1 MNPNNKQHLGRLR
14 DAMRFSRKK
23 LEAFRRR
30 HKEAIE
36 QYVGID
42 YSEGGSDK
50 PVYLNL
56 MEIAANIYERQL
68 AARPPKVLVF
78 THSKKLRSQ
87 GVKLEQAMNS
97 MLRTY
102 DVHNALRRCVKSS
115 LFSMGICKVGTQ
127 VIGNYEEEGFSFT
140 KTRPYVASVSLDDWV
155 HDMTSHVPEEI
166 DYCGHRY
173 RMSLESAKK
182 DKSFNKSARENLT
195 SMEDFSFNESG
206 DERTSTISQGASQ
219 HEGQIEDKIELWEIW
234 LPKERLIVTL
244 GPNEGDKPL
253 KVVEWDGPPNPLGP
267 YHLLY
272 FNEVDGNSMP
282 LAPAMLWRGLHD
294 VSNGLFRKLVREA
307 QRYKVVGLT
316 RGVDSED
323 ADRIRMASD
332 GEIVG
337 VDNPEAITEKM
348 FGGIDQRNFAFTL
361 QIKQL
366 FSWQAG
372 NLDLMGGLGAQSE
385 TATQDQLLHASASQ
399 RMSGMQDEVRLFTKK
414 VIRDWGFHLWSDPV
428 ESYPIR
434 LNEQPVGPVDTFL
447 TPEERAT
454 HDYLL
459 HEVDIEP
466 YSMQFVSPQERL
478 AKLNQII
485 GQVVL
490 PSLPMMQEQGLG
502 IDYKELLST
511 FSRYSDLPELKD
523 IIVGLDDV
531 PPGSD
536 RMGAG
541 GNQGPGMPAATH
553 RVNERISRPGA
564 SPRGAEQTLVNTLMG
579 GNPQQAEQGAMGR
592 EMMG

>member
-1 MNPNNKQHLGRLR
+1 MNPKNKQHLGRLR

-23 LEAFRRR
+23 LEPFRRR
-30 HKEAIE
+30 QKEAIE

-42 YSEGGSDK
+42 YSDGGSDK
-50 PVYLNL
+50 PVLLNL

-78 THSKKLRSQ
+78 THSRKLRSH

-102 DVHNALRRCVKSS
+102 DVHNALRRCVRSS

-206 DERTSTISQGASQ
+206 DERTSTITQGASQ
-219 HEGQIEDKIELWEIW
+219 HEGQLEDKIELWEIW

-282 LAPAMLWRGLHD
+282 LAPAMLWRGLHE

-307 QRYKVVGLT
+307 QRFKVIGLT

-337 VDNPEAITEKM
+337 VDNPEAIQEKM
-348 FGGIDQRNFAFTL
+348 FGGIDQRNFAFML

-428 ESYPIR
+428 ESYPVR
-434 LNEQPVGPVDTFL
+434 LNEQPVGPVETFL

-454 HDYLL
+454 HDFLL

-490 PSLPMMQEQGLG
+490 PSLPMMQQQGLG
-502 IDYKELLST
+502 IDYKELLNT

-523 IIVGLDDV
+523 IIVGLEDV

-536 RMGAG
+536 QMGPSG
-541 GNQGPGMPAATH
+541 GGAPGMPASTH

-564 SPRGAEQTLVNTLMG
+564 SPRGAEQTLVNTMMG
-579 GNPQQAEQGAMGR
+579 GNPQQAEQGAMAR

>member
-1 MNPNNKQHLGRLR
+1 MNPNKKEHLSRLR
-14 DAMRFSRKK
+14 DAMRFSRRK
-23 LEAFRRR
+23 LEPFRRR

-78 THSKKLRSQ
+78 THSKKLRPY
-87 GVKLEQAMNS
+87 GHKMEQAMNS
-97 MLRTY
+97 MLRTF
-102 DVHNALRRCVKSS
+102 DVHNALRRCVRSA

-127 VIGNYEEEGFSFT
+127 VIGNYEEEGFDFK
-140 KTRPYVASVSLDDWV
+140 KTRPFVANVSLDDWV
-155 HDMTSHVPEEI
+155 HDMTAHVHEET

-173 RMSLESAKK
+173 RMSLEQAKNE
-182 DKSFNKSARENLT
+182 KSFNKSIRENLT
-195 SMEDFSFNESG
+195 AMDDYNYNESG
-206 DERTSTISQGASQ
+206 DERLSTLTQGASQ
-219 HEGQIEDKIELWEIW
+219 HEGQLEDKIELWEIW

-253 KVVEWDGPPNPLGP
+253 KVVEWNGPPNPLGP

-294 VSNGLFRKLVREA
+294 VSNGLMRKLVREA

-323 ADRIRMASD
+323 AERIRTASD

-337 VDNPEAITEKM
+337 VDNPEAIQEKM
-348 FGGIDQRNFAFTL
+348 FGGIDQRNFAFML

-399 RMSGMQDEVRLFTKK
+399 RMSGMQDEVRIFTKK
-414 VIRDWGFHLWSDPV
+414 VMRDGGFHLWSDPV

-434 LNEQPVGPVDTFL
+434 LNSQPLGPVDTFL
-447 TPEERAT
+447 TPEERGT
-454 HDYLL
+454 HVYLL
-459 HEVDIEP
+459 HEIDVEP
-466 YSMQFVSPQERL
+466 HSMQFVSPQERM
-478 AKLNQII
+478 AKLNQILT
-485 GQVVL
+485 GVVI
-490 PSLPMMQEQGLG
+490 PSLPMMSEQGLG
-502 IDYKELLST
+502 IDYKELLNT
-511 FSRYSDLPELKD
+511 YSRYADLPELKD
-523 IIVGLDDV
+523 IIVGLEDV

-536 RMGAG
+536 EMGPGAPER
-541 GNQGPGMPAATH
+541 PGMPSSTH
-553 RVNERISRPGA
+553 RVNERVSRPGA

-579 GNPQQAEQGAMGR
+579 GNPQQSEQNAMAR
-592 EMMG
+592 EMM

>member
-1 MNPNNKQHLGRLR
+1 MNPNKKEHLSRLR
-14 DAMRFSRKK
+14 DAMRYSRRK
-23 LEAFRRR
+23 LEPFRRR

-78 THSKKLRSQ
+78 THSRELKPF
-87 GVKLEQAMNS
+87 GHKLELAMNS
-97 MLRTY
+97 MLRTFE
-102 DVHNALRRCVKSS
+102 VHNALRRCVRSS
-115 LFSMGICKVGTQ
+115 LFSMGICKIGTHVVGS
-127 VIGNYEEEGFSFT
+127 YEEEGFDFK
-140 KTRPYVASVSLDDWV
+140 KTRPFVSNVSLDDWV
-155 HDMTSHVPEEI
+155 HDMTAHVHEET

-173 RMSLESAKK
+173 RMSLDQARSEKT
-182 DKSFNKSARENLT
+182 FNKSVRENLT
-195 SMEDFSFNESG
+195 AMDEYNINESG
-206 DERTSTISQGASQ
+206 DERISTLTQGVSQ
-219 HEGQIEDKIELWEIW
+219 HEGQLEDKIELWEIW
-234 LPKERLIVTL
+234 LPKEKLIVTL

-253 KVVEWDGPPNPLGP
+253 KVVEWNGPPNPLGP

-294 VSNGLFRKLVREA
+294 VSNGLMRKLVREA

-323 ADRIRMASD
+323 AERIRSASD

-337 VDNPEAITEKM
+337 VDNPEAIQEKM
-348 FGGIDQRNFAFTL
+348 FGGLDQRNFAFML

-399 RMSGMQDEVRLFTKK
+399 RMSGMQDEVRIFTKK

-428 ESYPIR
+428 ESYPIQ
-434 LNEQPVGPVDTFL
+434 LNSQPIGPVDTFL
-447 TPEERAT
+447 TPEERAS

-459 HEVDIEP
+459 HDVDIEP
-466 YSMQFVSPQERL
+466 HSMQFVSPQERM

-485 GQVVL
+485 SGVVV
-490 PSLPMMQEQGLG
+490 PSLPMMSQQGLG
-502 IDYKELLST
+502 IDYKELLNT
-511 FSRYSDLPELKD
+511 YSRYADLPELKD
-523 IIVGLDDV
+523 IATWGQ
-531 PPGSD
+531 PAG
-536 RMGAG
+536 RGADFG
-541 GNQGPGMPAATH
+541 KHNDGRKPAA
-553 RVNERISRPGA
+553 V
-564 SPRGAEQTLVNTLMG
+564 
-579 GNPQQAEQGAMGR
+579 
-592 EMMG
+592 

>member
-1 MNPNNKQHLGRLR
+1 MNPNNTDHLGRLR

-23 LEAFRRR
+23 LEPFRRR
-30 HKEAIE
+30 QKEAIE
-36 QYVGID
+36 QFVGVD

-78 THSKKLRSQ
+78 THSKKLRSY
-87 GVKLEQAMNS
+87 GMKLEQSMNS

-102 DVHNALRRCVKSS
+102 DVHNALRRCVRSS

-127 VIGNYEEEGFSFT
+127 VIGNYAEEGYDFT

-173 RMSLESAKK
+173 RMSLEAAKK
-182 DKSFNKSARENLT
+182 EKSFNKSVRENLT
-195 SMEDFSFNESG
+195 SMQDFSFNESG

-219 HEGQIEDKIELWEIW
+219 HEGHLEDKIELWEIW

-244 GPNEGDKPL
+244 GPNEGDRPL
-253 KVVEWDGPPNPLGP
+253 KVIEWNGPPNPLGP

-272 FNEVDGNSMP
+272 FNEVEGNSMP

-337 VDNPEAITEKM
+337 VDNPEAIQEKM
-348 FGGIDQRNFAFTL
+348 FGGLDQRNFAFML

-372 NLDLMGGLGAQSE
+372 NLDLLGGLGAQSE

-399 RMSGMQDEVRLFTKK
+399 RMSGMQDEVRLFTKR

-434 LNEQPVGPVDTFL
+434 LNTQPLGPVDTFL
-447 TPEERAT
+447 TPEERGT

-459 HEVDIEP
+459 HEIDIEP
-466 YSMQFVSPQERL
+466 YSMQFVSPQERM

-490 PSLPMMQEQGLG
+490 PSLQMMGEQGLG
-502 IDYKELLST
+502 IDYKALLNT
-511 FSRYSDLPELKD
+511 YSRYADLPELKD
-523 IIVGLDDV
+523 IIVGLEDV
-531 PPGSD
+531 SPGMDKMGPSDGPGSPS
-536 RMGAG
+536 M
-541 GNQGPGMPAATH
+541 TH
-553 RVNERISRPGA
+553 RVNERVSRPG
-564 SPRGAEQTLVNTLMG
+564 STPQGAEQTLVNTLMG
-579 GNPQQAEQGAMGR
+579 GNPQQSEQNAMARG
-592 EMMG
+592 MMG

>member
-1 MNPNNKQHLGRLR
+1 MNPNKKEHLSRLR
-14 DAMRFSRKK
+14 DAMRYSRRK
-23 LEAFRRR
+23 LEPFRRR

-78 THSKKLRSQ
+78 THTRELKPF
-87 GVKLEQAMNS
+87 GHKLELAMNS
-97 MLRTY
+97 MLRTFE
-102 DVHNALRRCVKSS
+102 VHNALRRCVRSA
-115 LFSMGICKVGTQ
+115 LFSMGICKIGTHVVGS
-127 VIGNYEEEGFSFT
+127 YEEEGFDFK
-140 KTRPYVASVSLDDWV
+140 KTRPFVSNVSLDDWV
-155 HDMTSHVPEEI
+155 HDMTAHVHEET

-173 RMSLESAKK
+173 RMSLDQARSEKTFS
-182 DKSFNKSARENLT
+182 KSVRENLT
-195 SMEDFSFNESG
+195 AMDEYNINESG
-206 DERTSTISQGASQ
+206 DERISTLTQGVSQ
-219 HEGQIEDKIELWEIW
+219 HEGQLEDKIELWEIW
-234 LPKERLIVTL
+234 LPKEKLIVTL

-253 KVVEWDGPPNPLGP
+253 KVVEWNGPPNPMGP
-267 YHLLY
+267 YQLLY

-294 VSNGLFRKLVREA
+294 VSNGLMRKLVREA

-323 ADRIRMASD
+323 AERIRAASD

-337 VDNPEAITEKM
+337 VDNPEAIQEKM
-348 FGGIDQRNFAFTL
+348 FGGLDQRNFAFML

-372 NLDLMGGLGAQSE
+372 NLDLMGGRGAQSE

-399 RMSGMQDEVRLFTKK
+399 RMAGMQDEVRIFTKK

-428 ESYPIR
+428 ESYPIQ
-434 LNEQPVGPVDTFL
+434 LNSQPIGPVDTFL
-447 TPEERAT
+447 TPEERAS
-454 HDYLL
+454 HDFLL
-459 HEVDIEP
+459 HDVDIEP
-466 YSMQFVSPQERL
+466 HSMQFVSPQERM

-485 GQVVL
+485 SGVVV
-490 PSLPMMQEQGLG
+490 PSLPMMSQQGLG
-502 IDYKELLST
+502 IDYKELLNT
-511 FSRYSDLPELKD
+511 YSRYADLPELKD
-523 IIVGLDDV
+523 IIVGLEDV
-531 PPGSD
+531 PPGSQE
-536 RMGAG
+536 MGRDSG
-541 GNQGPGMPAATH
+541 GSPATTH

-564 SPRGAEQTLVNTLMG
+564 SPQGAEQTLVNTMMG
-579 GNPQQAEQGAMGR
+579 GNPQQSEQNAMAR
-592 EMMG
+592 EMM

>member
-1 MNPNNKQHLGRLR
+1 MNPNKKEHLSRLR
-14 DAMRFSRKK
+14 DAMRYSRRK
-23 LEAFRRR
+23 LEPFRRR

-78 THSKKLRSQ
+78 THSRELKPF
-87 GVKLEQAMNS
+87 GHKLELAMNS
-97 MLRTY
+97 MLRTFE
-102 DVHNALRRCVKSS
+102 VHNALRRCVRSS
-115 LFSMGICKVGTQ
+115 LFSMGICKIGTHVVGS
-127 VIGNYEEEGFSFT
+127 YEEEGFDFK
-140 KTRPYVASVSLDDWV
+140 KTRPFVSNVSLDDWV
-155 HDMTSHVPEEI
+155 HDMTAHVHEET

-173 RMSLESAKK
+173 RMSLDQARSEKT
-182 DKSFNKSARENLT
+182 FNKSVRENLT
-195 SMEDFSFNESG
+195 AMDEYNINESG
-206 DERTSTISQGASQ
+206 DERISTLTQGVSQ
-219 HEGQIEDKIELWEIW
+219 HEGQLEDKIEIWEIW
-234 LPKERLIVTL
+234 LPKEKLIVTL

-253 KVVEWDGPPNPLGP
+253 KVVEWNGPPNPLGP

-294 VSNGLFRKLVREA
+294 VSNGLMRKLVREA

-323 ADRIRMASD
+323 AERIRSASD

-337 VDNPEAITEKM
+337 VDNPEAIQEKM
-348 FGGIDQRNFAFTL
+348 FGGLDQRNFAFML

-399 RMSGMQDEVRLFTKK
+399 RMSGMQDEVRIFTKK

-428 ESYPIR
+428 ESYPIQ
-434 LNEQPVGPVDTFL
+434 LNSQPIGPVDTFL
-447 TPEERAT
+447 TPEERAS

-459 HEVDIEP
+459 HDVDIEP
-466 YSMQFVSPQERL
+466 HSMQFVSPQERM

-485 GQVVL
+485 SGVVV
-490 PSLPMMQEQGLG
+490 PSLPMMSQQGLG
-502 IDYKELLST
+502 IDYKELLNT
-511 FSRYSDLPELKD
+511 YSRYADLPELKD
-523 IIVGLDDV
+523 IIVGLEDV
-531 PPGSD
+531 PPGSQE
-536 RMGAG
+536 MGRDSG
-541 GNQGPGMPAATH
+541 GSPATTH

-564 SPRGAEQTLVNTLMG
+564 SPQGAEQTLVNTMMG
-579 GNPQQAEQGAMGR
+579 GNPQQSEQNAMAR
-592 EMMG
+592 EMM

>member
-127 VIGNYEEEGFSFT
+127 VIGNYEEEGFNFT

-173 RMSLESAKK
+173 RMPLEAARK

-348 FGGIDQRNFAFTL
+348 FGGIDQRNFAFML

>member
-1 MNPNNKQHLGRLR
+1 MNPKNKQHLGRLR

-23 LEAFRRR
+23 LEPFRRR
-30 HKEAIE
+30 QKEAIE

-42 YSEGGSDK
+42 YSDGGSDK
-50 PVYLNL
+50 PVLLNL

-78 THSKKLRSQ
+78 THSRKLRSH

-102 DVHNALRRCVKSS
+102 DVHNALRRCVRSS

-206 DERTSTISQGASQ
+206 DERTSTITQGASQ
-219 HEGQIEDKIELWEIW
+219 HEGQLEDKIELWEIW

-282 LAPAMLWRGLHD
+282 LAPAMLWRGLHE

-307 QRYKVVGLT
+307 QRFKVIGLT

-337 VDNPEAITEKM
+337 VDNPEAIQEKM
-348 FGGIDQRNFAFTL
+348 FGGIDQRNFAFML

-428 ESYPIR
+428 ESYPVR
-434 LNEQPVGPVDTFL
+434 LNEQPVGPVETFL

-454 HDYLL
+454 HDFLL

-490 PSLPMMQEQGLG
+490 PSLPMMQQQGLG
-502 IDYKELLST
+502 IDYKELLNT

-523 IIVGLDDV
+523 IIVGLEDV

-536 RMGAG
+536 QMGPAG
-541 GNQGPGMPAATH
+541 GEAPGMPASTH

-564 SPRGAEQTLVNTLMG
+564 SPRGAEQTLVNTMMG
-579 GNPQQAEQGAMGR
+579 GNPQQAEQGAMAR

>member
-1 MNPNNKQHLGRLR
+1 MNPNKKEHLSRLR
-14 DAMRFSRKK
+14 DAMRFSRRK
-23 LEAFRRR
+23 LEPFRRR

-56 MEIAANIYERQL
+56 MEVAANIYERQL

-78 THSKKLRSQ
+78 THSDELKPYGL
-87 GVKLEQAMNS
+87 KLEQAMNS
-97 MLRTY
+97 MLRTF
-102 DVHNALRRCVKSS
+102 DVHNALRRCVRSA
-115 LFSMGICKVGTQ
+115 LFSMGICKIGTQ
-127 VIGNYEEEGFSFT
+127 VIGSYQEEGFDFK
-140 KTRPYVASVSLDDWV
+140 KTRPFVANVSLDDWV
-155 HDMTSHVPEEI
+155 HDMTAHVHEET

-173 RMSLESAKK
+173 RMSLEQARSE
-182 DKSFNKSARENLT
+182 KSFNKSVRENLT
-195 SMEDFSFNESG
+195 AMDDYNYNESG
-206 DERTSTISQGASQ
+206 DERLSTITQGASQ
-219 HEGQIEDKIELWEIW
+219 HEGQLEDKIELWEIW

-244 GPNEGDKPL
+244 GPNEDDKPL
-253 KVVEWDGPPNPLGP
+253 KIVEWNGPPNPLGP

-294 VSNGLFRKLVREA
+294 VSNGLMRKLVREA

-323 ADRIRMASD
+323 AERIRMASD

-337 VDNPEAITEKM
+337 VDNPEAIQEKM
-348 FGGIDQRNFAFTL
+348 FGGLDQRNFAFML

-399 RMSGMQDEVRLFTKK
+399 RMSGMQDDVRLFTKK
-414 VIRDWGFHLWSDPV
+414 VLRDWGFHLWSDPV

-434 LNEQPVGPVDTFL
+434 LNSQPLGPIDTFL
-447 TPEERAT
+447 TPEERGT
-454 HDYLL
+454 HDFLM

-466 YSMQFVSPQERL
+466 HSMQFVSPQQRM

-485 GQVVL
+485 QGVVI
-490 PSLPMMQEQGLG
+490 PSLPMMGQQGLG
-502 IDYKELLST
+502 IDYKELLNT
-511 FSRYSDLPELKD
+511 FSRYADLPELKD
-523 IIVGLDDV
+523 IIVGLEDV

-536 RMGAG
+536 QMGSPEAAG
-541 GNQGPGMPAATH
+541 PQTRH
-553 RVNERISRPGA
+553 SVNERISRPGA
-564 SPRGAEQTLVNTLMG
+564 TPQGAEQTLVNTLMG
-579 GNPQQAEQGAMGR
+579 GNPQQAEQGAMAR
-592 EMMG
+592 EMM

>member
-127 VIGNYEEEGFSFT
+127 VIGNYEEEGFNFT

-173 RMSLESAKK
+173 RMPLEAARK

-348 FGGIDQRNFAFTL
+348 FGGIDQRNFAFML

-579 GNPQQAEQGAMGR
+579 GNPQQAEQGAMAR